1 MGEITIAGFGIVVL
15 VVLIMELAKRLWPTL
30 EDRAAIAA
38 TIGVGVALAYA
49 ALLMDL
55 YPAFALWATPL
66 VLGIVA
72 AASAAGLYSW
82 GKKRE

>member
-1 MGEITIAGFGIVVL
+1 MAEITIAGFGIVVL
-15 VVLIMELAKRLWPTL
+15 VVLVMELAKRLWPGL
-30 EDRAAIAA
+30 RDQAAIAA
-38 TIGVGVALAYA
+38 TIGVGVVLAYA

-55 YPAFALWATPL
+55 YPTFAQWATPL
-66 VLGIVA
+66 VLGVVA

>member
-1 MGEITIAGFGIVVL
+1 MEEITIAGFGIVVL

-55 YPAFALWATPL
+55 YPAVALWATPL